1 MKNITLIAT
10 LFVTVTGLVPLPAA
24 AQHGE
29 YRIVNPCER
38 GPIPEWSVINY
49 NRERFVASLLQARPN
64 MPLEVAENIA
74 YQVCDDLT
82 MLYDDAALTRRTNYL
97 IRQAGY

>member
-1 MKNITLIAT
+1 MKRLTLIAT
-10 LFVTVTGLVPLPAA
+10 LLVSAAGLAPLQAA
-24 AQHGE
+24 AQHGQS
-29 YRIVNPCER
+29 RIVNPCER

-49 NRERFVASLLQARPN
+49 NRDRFVTSLLQARPN
-64 MPLEVAENIA
+64 MPREVAENIA